1 MDGEVDA
8 ELHRE
13 IAEHLK
19 RCTQCRD
26 ELEVLSG
33 VDLLLRGLP
42 QHELSADFAK
52 DVAAR
57 AQHIVA
63 RKQSVSYHHRA
74 WNALLGYAERFL
86 ELLDPEAR
94 GGTRSLD
101 EFSDIPAS
109 FIGYAYFKAL
119 GLNR

>member
-19 RCTQCRD
+19 RCTECRD
-26 ELEVLSG
+26 ELESLGG
-33 VDLLLRGLP
+33 VDSLLRGLP
-42 QHELSADFAK
+42 HYELPADFAE

-57 AQHIVA
+57 VPHIFA
-63 RKQSVSYHHRA
+63 RKQSVSYLHRA
-74 WNALLGYAERFL
+74 WNALLGYAQRFL

-94 GGTRSLD
+94 DGTRSLD